1 MYVQNQQV
9 VQKITNDMTNTA
21 QSAAMQTIAKRG
33 GSVTATNASAAKVAV
48 NEALT

>member
-1 MYVQNQQV
+1 
-9 VQKITNDMTNTA
+9 MTNTA

-33 GSVTATNASAAKVAV
+33 GSITDTSAGAAKVAV